1 MTIAVDHRS
10 HHAGGTDRGRL
21 AALTG
26 LSGEVAVY
34 AILLATLLYAIGF
47 VGGVFVS
54 KGIDTGTVWPPFVA
68 FCIDIQLLLLFAAQY
83 GGMAQ
88 PGFRRLLTGYVSPK
102 AERHIYVLCVS
113 LTLMLLFAAWQPL
126 PATVWHVANPM
137 AAAAVQSL
145 SCLGWLIAL
154 YSLFLIGHFELF
166 GARRVVLNFAGRTE
180 TTVPFRTP
188 GLYGVVRHPIYLG
201 FMIAIWAAPDMT
213 AGHFLF
219 AGVMTATMLAGIWWE
234 ERAQTALF
242 GDRYRQYQQ
251 RVPMLIPQVL

>member
-10 HHAGGTDRGRL
+10 HHAGGTGQGRL
-21 AALTG
+21 AG
-26 LSGEVAVY
+26 LIGLGGEVAVY

-47 VGGVFVS
+47 VGGIFVP
-54 KGIDTGTVWPPFVA
+54 KRIDTGTVWPPFVA

-102 AERHIYVLCVS
+102 AERNIYVLCVS

-126 PATVWHVANPM
+126 PAMVWRVANPV
-137 AAAAVQSL
+137 AAAVQSL

-154 YSLFLIGHFELF
+154 YSLILIGHFELF

-213 AGHFLF
+213 AGHLLF
-219 AGVMTATMLAGIWWE
+219 ASVMTATMLAGIWWE
-234 ERAQTALF
+234 ERDRLALS

-251 RVPMLIPQVL
+251 RVAMLLPKLL